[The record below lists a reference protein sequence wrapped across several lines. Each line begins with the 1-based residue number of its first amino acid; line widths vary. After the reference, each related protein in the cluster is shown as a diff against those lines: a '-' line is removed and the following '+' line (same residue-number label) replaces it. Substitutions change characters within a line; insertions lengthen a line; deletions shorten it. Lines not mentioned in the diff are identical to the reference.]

1 MQRFQAGNISTASP
15 LACAKEMLDAMPQV
29 MWFIRRHMRQHRTRG
44 MSIPQFRTLVLLDA
58 QPTASLSHVAENL
71 GSSLPTASRI
81 VSGLVSKGLV
91 TRQTCAADRR
101 QCELQ
106 LTGTGRAVL
115 SAGRRA
121 TEDRLAAELG
131 KLGDADRETI
141 AGAMKMLQGIFG
153 GEFVNPAKGAEAG

>member
-1 MQRFQAGNISTASP
+1 
-15 LACAKEMLDAMPQV
+15 MLEAMPQV

-58 QPTASLSHVAENL
+58 HPTASLSMVADHL

-81 VSGLVSKGLV
+81 VSGLVTKGLV
-91 TRQTCAADRR
+91 VRQTCASDRR

-121 TEDRLAAELG
+121 TEDRLAAELAR
-131 KLGDADRETI
+131 LGDSERETV
-141 AGAMKMLQGIFG
+141 AAAMDLLARAFA
-153 GEFVNPAKGAEAG
+153 GEFPAESKGAEAG

>member
-1 MQRFQAGNISTASP
+1 MQRFQGANISGASP
-15 LACAKEMLDAMPQV
+15 LLCAKEMLDAMPQV

-91 TRQTCAADRR
+91 VRQTCATDRR

-121 TEDRLAAELG
+121 TEDRLAAELAR
-131 KLGDADRETI
+131 LSDADRETVHT
-141 AGAMKMLQGIFG
+141 AMKLLNGTFAGEMLGDT
-153 GEFVNPAKGAEAG
+153 KGAEAG